1 MLRIQRVRSHLATV
15 ALLVAPLLVVACGG
29 SGNSN
34 TNPAPPALVSIAITP
49 GSASISKGLTQQ
61 FSAKGTYSDNST
73 ADLTSS
79 ASWSSGAT
87 AVASIDPHS
96 GLATAVATGSAS
108 ITATSGTVS
117 ASAAVSVTAAVVESI
132 NISPNPAY
140 AGIGVNRQLAA
151 IATYSDGTTGDVSSS
166 AAWVSSATSVANVGP
181 TTGLVTASALGSATI
196 TASIG
201 SITSSG
207 PLSVVSKVWTPTGQ
221 PNIFHAANPAVV
233 LPNGN
238 VLVAGTSNCNANAP
252 MSSELYDYVSGTWT
266 LTGSMVRLSCP
277 QSLTLLNNGTV
288 LAIGPDTTS
297 SVGAL
302 VAEIYD
308 PASGTWSTTG
318 SPIEAQL
325 GAPATLL
332 QNGNVLLAAGLSNGS
347 RTGDMEIYDSTAG
360 TWAVTGSMS
369 VARTEHTATLL
380 ADGRVLLSG
389 GVANTGI
396 TNTAE
401 IYDPSTGL
409 SSPTGSMSESRSSHT
424 STLLQSGLVFVAGGI
439 DSGVVGG
446 VGSPGSEFALSGTE
460 IYDPV
465 AGTWSSTENMTTS
478 RIAHTATLMPDGQV
492 LLTGGFEY
500 ESYSQG
506 YFYTTGPQSS
516 AELFNPA
523 TGLSTATGSM
533 ADARATHDA
542 LLLPNGS
549 VLVVGEALN
558 YTLYYTAEL
567 YWY

>member
-1 MLRIQRVRSHLATV
+1 MLRIQRVRSHLSIV
-15 ALLVAPLLVVACGG
+15 ALLVAPLLLVACGG
-29 SGNSN
+29 SGNSY
-34 TNPAPPALVSIAITP
+34 TNPGPPALVSIAITP
-49 GSASISKGLTQQ
+49 GNASISKGLTQQ

-87 AVASIDPHS
+87 TVASIDPHS
-96 GLATAVATGSAS
+96 GLVTAVATGSAS

-117 ASAAVSVTAAVVESI
+117 ASATVSVTAAVVESI

-140 AGIGVNRQLAA
+140 AGIGVNRRLAA

-166 AAWVSSATSVANVGP
+166 ATWVSSATSVANVGP

-201 SITSSG
+201 SITSSV

-221 PNIFHAANPAVV
+221 PNIFHASNPAVV
-233 LPNGN
+233 FPNGN
-238 VLVAGTSNCNANAP
+238 VLVAGTSNCNVNAP

-318 SPIEAQL
+318 SPIQAQL
-325 GAPATLL
+325 GATATLL
-332 QNGNVLLAAGLSNGS
+332 QNGNVLLAGGLNNGS
-347 RTGDMEIYDSTAG
+347 LAGDMEIYDSTAG

-369 VARTEHTATLL
+369 VARTQHTATLL
-380 ADGRVLLSG
+380 ANGQVLLLG
-389 GVANTGI
+389 GVANTGT

-409 SSPTGSMSESRSSHT
+409 SSPTGSMSEPRISHT
-424 STLLQSGLVFVAGGI
+424 STLLQNGLVFVAGGI
-439 DSGVVGG
+439 HSGGIDG
-446 VGSPGSEFALSGTE
+446 VSSVDALSSAE

-465 AGTWSSTENMTTS
+465 AGTWSSTGTMTTS
-478 RIAHTATLMPDGQV
+478 RISHTATLMPDGQV
-492 LLTGGFEY
+492 LLTGGFED
-500 ESYSQG
+500 YSQMQG
-506 YFYTTGPQSS
+506 YFYATNAQSS

-523 TGLSTATGSM
+523 TGISTATGSM

-549 VLVVGEALN
+549 VLVVGEVLN